1 MIDVLAFGEI
11 LWDVIDGVPHIGG
24 APFNLAAHAA
34 KCGLRAAIV
43 SAVGRDDLGRRAV
56 SEARRLGVATDFIA
70 EHPMLPT
77 GTVNVTLDAHG
88 IPSYE
93 IVRPVAWDEIGF
105 STSADINPRAFCF
118 GTLAQRSP
126 VSAATLS
133 RLIASLPDSTLVFF
147 DVNLRQDYWSRD
159 LVERGLAR
167 TDILKVNDDEMRVLG
182 LSPDALFARF
192 PRLATVVET
201 RGAQGC
207 AVWWRTP
214 GGASSPSEPQR
225 TLGGASSPSEP
236 RRTPGGASS
245 PSEPQRRKPVR
256 PACSPHLDCP
266 ALPDGPVVDT
276 VGAGDAFS
284 AAFLAAI
291 LRGESLEAAAE
302 AGNRRAGQVAAR
314 TGAIPEGL

>member
-56 SEARRLGVATDFIA
+56 SAARRLGVETGFIA

-77 GTVNVTLDAHG
+77 GTVNVTLDARG

-93 IVRPVAWDEIGF
+93 IVKPVAWDEIGF
-105 STSADINPRAFCF
+105 STSADINPRAFSF
-118 GTLAQRSP
+118 GTLSQRSP

-133 RLIASLPDSTLVFF
+133 RLIAALPDSTLVFF

-207 AVWWRTP
+207 AVWWRNP
-214 GGASSPSEPQR
+214 V
-225 TLGGASSPSEP
+225 
-236 RRTPGGASS
+236 GASS
-245 PSEPQRRKPVR
+245 PSEPQRRKPALTER
-256 PACSPHLDCP
+256 SPHLDSP
-266 ALPDGPVVDT
+266 ARPDGPVVDT

-284 AAFLAAI
+284 AAFLAAV